1 MLKSRKIGCLI
12 YFICIPLGCYH
23 NGTLYGNES
32 LVPTME
38 PCLSCQCRDKN
49 LVCSLRV
56 CADQPIPPPRGCV
69 LVQKLNVCCSYV
81 TCSKFHLLNKG
92 HDRRAGGTVSS
103 NTHSSKGERQSDG
116 SIPSKQNSLYRR
128 IENEDDDE
136 TEGNEQCKLILNNM
150 NFHFKLLN

>member
-1 MLKSRKIGCLI
+1 M
-12 YFICIPLGCYH
+12 YFICVPSGCYH
-23 NGTLYGNES
+23 NGTLYGNDL
-32 LVPTME
+32 LVPTTE

-92 HDRRAGGTVSS
+92 HDRRASGTS
-103 NTHSSKGERQSDG
+103 NTHSSKSDREG
-116 SIPSKQNSLYRR
+116 SRPSNQNSLYRR
-128 IENEDDDE
+128 IDNEQDDE
-136 TEGNEQCKLILNNM
+136 TEGNDDCKLIFTRYHEFIL
-150 NFHFKLLN
+150 KLRN